1 MFGLQI
7 NQVLFIFMLVTVI
20 AAGTGGD
27 YAGVGGLVGRACGTV
42 TNCTFSGTVEGS
54 SQRGVGGIVGYVQY
68 GTISLNTVTA
78 SATIEYSGT
87 DTSAGISAVVG
98 KDQPPTLTATRLN
111 SA

>member
-1 MFGLQI
+1 MIIALLVQKMENTLLIIIGTLHLIKIMFGLQI

-68 GTISLNTVTA
+68 GSSTGNTIAA
-78 SATIEYSGT
+78 SATI
-87 DTSAGISAVVG
+87 
-98 KDQPPTLTATRLN
+98 R
-111 SA
+111 